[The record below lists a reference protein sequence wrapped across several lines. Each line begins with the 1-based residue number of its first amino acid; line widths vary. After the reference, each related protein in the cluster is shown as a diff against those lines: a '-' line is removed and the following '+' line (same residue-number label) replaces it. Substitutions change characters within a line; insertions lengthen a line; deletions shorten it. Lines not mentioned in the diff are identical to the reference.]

1 MEDTSICTA
10 ETSEVS
16 PHPFTHPSTY
26 SITHPYLCG
35 FQANQDLRQKV
46 LMQYYMWVAIIR
58 DVITVTG
65 RKKIKPDCARGV
77 PSPPSPPPPLCVRG
91 SSMLS
96 YSWITISSS
105 IINEVKLLVAC

>member
-16 PHPFTHPSTY
+16 PHFHSPLHVFDYTPLPLWFPGKSGSET
-26 SITHPYLCG
+26 
-35 FQANQDLRQKV
+35 KV
-46 LMQYYMWVAIIR
+46 LMQYYTWAAIIR

-65 RKKIKPDCARGV
+65 REKIKPDCARGV
-77 PSPPSPPPPLCVRG
+77 PSLPRLPRLPLCVRG